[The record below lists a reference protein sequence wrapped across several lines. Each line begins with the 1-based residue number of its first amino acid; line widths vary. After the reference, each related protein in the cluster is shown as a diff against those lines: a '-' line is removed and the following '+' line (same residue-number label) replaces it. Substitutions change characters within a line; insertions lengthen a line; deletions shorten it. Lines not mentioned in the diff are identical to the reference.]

1 MRETRMA
8 EKLCETFVETDLL
21 LFGQL
26 ELNEIH
32 GSAEPLDERRPL
44 FAPSG
49 EPGIII
55 LIGQVELVYR
65 EGSETVVPYYRFWV
79 ELPDL
84 ETENGL

>member
-1 MRETRMA
+1 MA
-8 EKLCETFVETDLL
+8 EKLRETFVEADLL

-32 GSAEPLDERRPL
+32 GSAEPLDERLPL

-55 LIGQVELVYR
+55 LIGQVELVYPFGDGAYSKTSGVRTIRSRPR
-65 EGSETVVPYYRFWV
+65 E
-79 ELPDL
+79 
-84 ETENGL
+84 

>member
-8 EKLCETFVETDLL
+8 EKLCETFVETDFL

-32 GSAEPLDERRPL
+32 GSAEPLDERLPL

-55 LIGQVELVYR
+55 LIGQVELVYPFGDGKTSGVRTIRSRPR
-65 EGSETVVPYYRFWV
+65 E
-79 ELPDL
+79 
-84 ETENGL
+84 

>member
-8 EKLCETFVETDLL
+8 EKLCETFVETDFL

-32 GSAEPLDERRPL
+32 GSAELLEERLPL

-55 LIGQVELVYR
+55 LIGQVELVYPF
-65 EGSETVVPYYRFWV
+65 GDGGHIVKH
-79 ELPDL
+79 LA
-84 ETENGL
+84 

>member
-1 MRETRMA
+1 MARSRAMRETRMA
-8 EKLCETFVETDLL
+8 EKLCETFVETDFL

-32 GSAEPLDERRPL
+32 GSAEPLDERLPL

-55 LIGQVELVYR
+55 LIGQVELVYPF
-65 EGSETVVPYYRFWV
+65 GDGGHIVKH
-79 ELPDL
+79 LA
-84 ETENGL
+84 